1 MPSPPQ
7 PAVPS
12 FSHSAPAFGAA
23 SPPPAP
29 PPVAATAAASQG
41 VEAAPGQVRHREF
54 PKGPLSAAEQ
64 YDKLKDFLPLTKE
77 PDTPRPSPDE
87 LIPGVRLRVEWSD
100 GWWAARVVETRPNA
114 VRVSFD
120 TWSEQYDEWIS
131 HESQRLRMARPE
143 DKDLKDEADS
153 PAPWTPPPLQDLSNR
168 SKSFVPK
175 PYNPEKEFQKRQLRL
190 REKIAD
196 MQQAK
201 FGEVDPA
208 LQALRNHPPSTQV
221 PAMPAAAPGPASQ
234 FPPPPAAPTAGVAAP
249 QATAPPQATV
259 PAPAAAPPPPGGFP
273 PPPAAGAPTSQSTRS
288 AKIAEDESPPVDP
301 DELLSQASSPP
312 WSAASEPEPVPVAKS
327 TQRSAASQAPSPPA
341 APKQAAVKGN
351 LVRWEELLTDEKERY
366 YLEVATGRT
375 TWELPHEGWTAL
387 LDDDGS
393 KYYWDPVVGTT
404 QWNHPGEPE
413 NSSN

>member
-1 MPSPPQ
+1 M
-7 PAVPS
+7 
-12 FSHSAPAFGAA
+12 G
-23 SPPPAP
+23 
-29 PPVAATAAASQG
+29 SQG
-41 VEAAPGQVRHREF
+41 VEATSGQVRHREF

-77 PDTPRPSPDE
+77 PDTPRPLPDQ

-100 GWWAARVVETRPNA
+100 GWWAARVVESRPDA

-120 TWSEQYDEWIS
+120 TWSQQYDEWIS
-131 HESQRLRMARPE
+131 RESQRLRMARPE
-143 DKDLKDEADS
+143 DKDLKEEANS

-168 SKSFVPK
+168 SKPFVPK

-208 LQALRNHPPSTQV
+208 LQALRSHPPSAQA
-221 PAMPAAAPGPASQ
+221 PASPAAAAATSFASSP
-234 FPPPPAAPTAGVAAP
+234 FPQPPPAAPMPGAAAMQP
-249 QATAPPQATV
+249 QQATAAPPQAE
-259 PAPAAAPPPPGGFP
+259 AAAPPPPAGFP
-273 PPPAAGAPTSQSTRS
+273 PPPAATTTSQTTRA
-288 AKIAEDESPPVDP
+288 AKTVEDESPPVDP

-312 WSAASEPEPVPVAKS
+312 WSAAAEPEPEPAAKGS
-327 TQRSAASQAPSPPA
+327 QRSTASQAAPSPPSPA
-341 APKQAAVKGN
+341 APPKQAARKAD
-351 LVRWEELLTDEKERY
+351 LVRWEERLTDDKERY

-375 TWELPHEGWTAL
+375 TWELPSEGWTAL

-404 QWNHPGEPE
+404 QWNHPGEPAE
-413 NSSN
+413 SSK